1 MTEPLALITGASA
14 GLGVEFARQLA
25 GKGKDLILVARRT
38 ERMDTLA
45 KTLRDEFNV
54 AVDVIQADLSDIR
67 ATSDLY
73 TEVTRRGLT
82 VDYLINNAG
91 SVGPDLLNDRDWPA
105 QQQYIELM
113 MTSVAGM
120 CHHFIPPMRE
130 RGFGRVLNVA
140 SVAGHHFIPLMRERG
155 FGRVLNVASVAGLV
169 SLGGDTSYG
178 PTKAYL
184 IALSKGLA
192 ATVKGHGVHVLALCP
207 GFTHTEFHK
216 SDELTRVKNSL
227 PKFIW
232 YDADV
237 VIREGLVAL
246 DKGKAVYVSGR
257 LYRFLIP
264 LLRSRFGVWI
274 MAAIGVKRDY

>member
-1 MTEPLALITGASA
+1 MTEPRALITGASA

-73 TEVTRRGLT
+73 AEVTRRGLT

-140 SVAGHHFIPLMRERG
+140 SVAG
-155 FGRVLNVASVAGLV
+155 LV
-169 SLGGDTSYG
+169 SLAGDTSYG

-192 ATVKGHGVHVLALCP
+192 ATVKSQGVHVLALCP
-207 GFTHTEFHK
+207 GFTHTDFHK